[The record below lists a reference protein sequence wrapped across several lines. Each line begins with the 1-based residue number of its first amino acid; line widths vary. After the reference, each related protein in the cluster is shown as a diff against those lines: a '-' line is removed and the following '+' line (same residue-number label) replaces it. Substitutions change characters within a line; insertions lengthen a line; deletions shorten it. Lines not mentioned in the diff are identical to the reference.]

1 VLEYSPG
8 NSVTLLRNGE
18 LYFPALVTAI
28 DAARAEIY
36 VETYIYADDQTGS
49 LVADALARAAVR
61 GVATHLLIDGFGGR
75 DFPERLRE
83 KLAEA
88 GVRLLV
94 FRPQISPWPPWRQKS
109 RMRRM
114 HRKLAS
120 VDGNVAFVGGIN
132 IIDDYHPEAPTQP
145 QFDYAVRV
153 EGPIAAR
160 VREVAAGLW
169 ARVAWAST
177 GSRLRRLPGMAGL
190 SGRAARAPAAPPS
203 TAPRADGQRAAL
215 VLRDS
220 LRHRRDIEQ
229 AYLHYMD
236 AAREEILI
244 ANAYFFPG
252 RRFRRALVAAARRGV
267 RVTLL
272 MQGLPEFALLYYAS
286 WALYDPLLAAGAR
299 IHEYQPSLLH
309 AKVAVFDARV
319 ACVGSSNIEPLSLL
333 MAREANV
340 FVDDPAFARSLRA
353 DLLAAIEHASTTVQV
368 RSWTRLPLLLRLRVW
383 LSYRV
388 ARLILAVYGYDS
400 FR

>member
-1 VLEYSPG
+1 VLEYSAG

-18 LYFPALVTAI
+18 LYFPALVSAI
-28 DAARAEIY
+28 DAARSEIY

-49 LVADALARAAVR
+49 LIADALARAAVR

-75 DFPERLRE
+75 DFPRRLRE
-83 KLAEA
+83 KLSEA

-94 FRPQISPWPPWRQKS
+94 FRPQISPWPPWRQKT
-109 RMRRM
+109 RLRRM

-120 VDGNVAFVGGIN
+120 IDCSVAFVGGIN
-132 IIDDYHPEAPTQP
+132 IIDDYHPEAPTRP

-169 ARVAWAST
+169 ARVAWAAS
-177 GSRLRRLPGMAGL
+177 GSRLRRLPGIARM
-190 SGRAARAPAAPPS
+190 SGRAARAPAPPPTAPPH
-203 TAPRADGQRAAL
+203 TGGQRAAL

-229 AYLHYMD
+229 AYFDHID
-236 AAREEILI
+236 EAREEILI

-252 RRFRRALVAAARRGV
+252 RRFRRALAAAARRGV

-272 MQGLPEFALLYYAS
+272 AQGLPEFVLLYYAS
-286 WALYDPLLAAGAR
+286 WALYDPLLAAGVR
-299 IHEYQPSLLH
+299 IYEYQPSLLH
-309 AKVAVFDARV
+309 AKVAVFDRRV

-340 FVDDPAFARSLRA
+340 FVDDPAFAQSLRA
-353 DLLAAIEHASTTVQV
+353 DLQDAIEHASTPVQV
-368 RSWTRLPLLLRLRVW
+368 RSWTRLPFRQRLRVW

-388 ARLILAVYGYDS
+388 ARLLLAVYGYDR